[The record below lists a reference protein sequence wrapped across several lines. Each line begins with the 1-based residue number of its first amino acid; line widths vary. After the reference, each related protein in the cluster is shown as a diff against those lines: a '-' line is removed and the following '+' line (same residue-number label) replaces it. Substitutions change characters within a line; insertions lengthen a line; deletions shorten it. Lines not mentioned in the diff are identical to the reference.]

1 MTRALYIFGDFL
13 FISIAIFVFLCGCYF
28 IIQRY
33 RRDINIIRE
42 LTSDNRVVPAYEIQ
56 VTEPIVPS
64 LDI

>member
-1 MTRALYIFGDFL
+1 MTLYIFGDFL

-42 LTSDNRVVPAYEIQ
+42 LTSDNRIVPVYEIQ
-56 VTEPIVPS
+56 AAEQAVPS

>member
-1 MTRALYIFGDFL
+1 MTLYIFGDFL

-42 LTSDNRVVPAYEIQ
+42 LTSDNRIVPVYEIQ
-56 VTEPIVPS
+56 ATEPAVPS